1 MVTEEVFVNFYNF
14 NPITKSQKR
23 KCSMCLINLS
33 GAGAEI
39 RIWGSKEPEPKE
51 IFSAPQHMHYCTN
64 VDLLIGALL
73 KPPFILVQEQTK
85 KLVSVSL
92 PVPEQAKFE
101 VKSWHVNCTRSLLFL
116 FKSACCLDFV
126 ISRNVCTIACF
137 ESNSFLMES
146 FGP

>member
-1 MVTEEVFVNFYNF
+1 LPPGAGAEFTNCGSGSFLFTTDLKKLYRKIMVTEEVFVNCYNF

-39 RIWGSKEPEPKE
+39 RIWGSTEPEPKE

-64 VDLLIGALL
+64 VDLLIAALL

-85 KLVSVSL
+85 ITSF
-92 PVPEQAKFE
+92 PVTA
-101 VKSWHVNCTRSLLFL
+101 
-116 FKSACCLDFV
+116 SARA
-126 ISRNVCTIACF
+126 S
-137 ESNSFLMES
+137 
-146 FGP
+146 